1 LDFFTNH
8 QATILCTRGSMGM
21 DAHFLP
27 RPPKANATPSCFR
40 QEVTMA
46 ARHFGSSSISFSPVV
61 LKTRTSSSILVILLL
76 AAAGM
81 AQQPAQTTTEPD
93 PQPSAQSPSNT
104 PDENRAPD
112 EAPVTIPAGTRFA
125 LVLTHPVDS
134 KFTHRGDEIFA
145 QTTAPV
151 TVADQVALPA
161 GTFVQGKV
169 DKLTRRGSRGELLMQ
184 FVSVVF
190 PNGYVVNVSGPI
202 NLETDEGTAW
212 NNPGTGARVGVIAAP
227 LAGLG
232 AGALIGSAAHT
243 THTTNFAGMTTT
255 SSTPKGLAIGS
266 VVGLAAGGVVAF
278 VLLAR
283 SHNFYVEVGS
293 PLEMTLPQPL
303 TLAQGQVTDSLREAA
318 VHPAPL
324 PVVAKRPAPPAP
336 PMPAST
342 ISGMCYTAGTPGTPD
357 TYIPGPPPIGNSPGT
372 PGTVIP
378 GIPATPIP
386 QPCP

>member
-1 LDFFTNH
+1 
-8 QATILCTRGSMGM
+8 
-21 DAHFLP
+21 
-27 RPPKANATPSCFR
+27 
-40 QEVTMA
+40 
-46 ARHFGSSSISFSPVV
+46 
-61 LKTRTSSSILVILLL
+61 
-76 AAAGM
+76 
-81 AQQPAQTTTEPD
+81 
-93 PQPSAQSPSNT
+93 
-104 PDENRAPD
+104 
-112 EAPVTIPAGTRFA
+112 
-125 LVLTHPVDS
+125 
-134 KFTHRGDEIFA
+134 
-145 QTTAPV
+145 
-151 TVADQVALPA
+151 
-161 GTFVQGKV
+161 
-169 DKLTRRGSRGELLMQ
+169 
-184 FVSVVF
+184 
-190 PNGYVVNVSGPI
+190 
-202 NLETDEGTAW
+202 
-212 NNPGTGARVGVIAAP
+212 VIAAP

-324 PVVAKRPAPPAP
+324 PVVAKRPAPP
-336 PMPAST
+336 MPAST
-342 ISGMCYTAGTPGTPD
+342 ISGMCYTAGAPGAPD